1 MRRKTAQ
8 PPRKSAAG
16 RRRVEFRLDRP
27 LAQAVSLA
35 GDFNRWNTR
44 SHPMRRNADGV
55 WTKVVMV
62 FPGRYEYRYFADGQ
76 WCNDPVNP
84 HKCANGFGSQNDI
97 IVVSP

>member
-1 MRRKTAQ
+1 
-8 PPRKSAAG
+8 
-16 RRRVEFRLDRP
+16 
-27 LAQAVSLA
+27 
-35 GDFNRWNTR
+35 
-44 SHPMRRNADGV
+44 V